1 MQRFG
6 PLSFLATALLLMQTG
21 CNKEAPKPDAA
32 AALPAASDTV
42 APGAPDAAQPKPA
55 GLRQA
60 LKGHTKAVTGVAFSP
75 DGKTLASA
83 STDGTVKLW
92 NAQTGELQQ
101 THEEAGAE
109 IHGLAFAPDGKTLAI
124 GAVHQGGEGY
134 VALLDLATGKLGEAK
149 RKLAENN
156 ITSVAFSPDGKTLA
170 VGNVSNTL
178 NLWDAEA
185 GTVKKALAGQ
195 GIQTRALVFS
205 PDGKA
210 LVGGGWG
217 KTVKVWNL
225 ETGDLTELSGNDS
238 EIEAVAYASDGQTM
252 ASVGMDNTLRFWNVP
267 AKALRQTLT
276 TGNDLA
282 TSVAF
287 SPDGKLVVGGSG
299 NDVRLWDVPGG
310 APGQSFT
317 DDTPA
322 TALAF
327 APDGQTVASGCQDG
341 TVKLWTVS
349 RPK

>member
-1 MQRFG
+1 MHRSV
-6 PLSFLATALLLMQTG
+6 PLALLAAAFLLIQTG
-21 CNKEAPKPDAA
+21 CDKEAPKPDAA
-32 AALPAASDTV
+32 AALPATSDTA
-42 APGAPDAAQPKPA
+42 APAAAQPKPS

-60 LKGHTKAVTGVAFSP
+60 LKGHTKPVTGVAFSP
-75 DGKTLASA
+75 DGKTLASGSA
-83 STDGTVKLW
+83 DGTVKLW

-124 GAVHQGGEGY
+124 GVVHQGGEGY
-134 VALLDLATGKLGEAK
+134 AALLDLAAGKLGDAK

-156 ITSVAFSPDGKTLA
+156 ITSVAFSPDGKTVA
-170 VGNVSNTL
+170 VGNVSNSL
-178 NLWDAEA
+178 NLWDAES
-185 GTVKKALAGQ
+185 GTLKKALEGQ

-205 PDGKA
+205 PDGKT

-238 EIEAVAYASDGQTM
+238 EIEAVAYAGDGHTM
-252 ASVGMDNTLRFWNVP
+252 ASVGMDNTLRLWDVP
-267 AKALRQTLT
+267 TKALRQSLT

-299 NDVRLWDVPGG
+299 SDVKLWDAASG

-341 TVKLWTVS
+341 TVKLWTIS